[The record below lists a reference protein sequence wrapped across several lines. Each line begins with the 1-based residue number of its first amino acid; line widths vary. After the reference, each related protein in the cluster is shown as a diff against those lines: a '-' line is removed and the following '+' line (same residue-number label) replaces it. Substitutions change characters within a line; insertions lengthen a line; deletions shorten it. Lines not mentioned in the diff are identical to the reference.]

1 MARAISQ
8 SNFLI
13 TISGYTGKIFFS
25 NKSGGSKK
33 ASSSTYNDGINR
45 ANKKV
50 IGSFAVDDLTL
61 ERAFDPEVDPA
72 FIKFLGEY
80 CQRDQGDFVITVQ
93 PIENCTQANPVGSP
107 FTYSGCQFMGVE
119 TPDVDRSSDSVAMIK
134 YSFSADDVT
143 IG

>member
-8 SNFLI
+8 ASFLI
-13 TISGYTGKIFFS
+13 TISGYSGRIFFS

-33 ASSSTYNDGINR
+33 ANSSTYNDGLAR

-50 IGSFAVDDLTL
+50 VGAFVVDDLTL

-72 FIKFLGEY
+72 FIKFLSEY
-80 CQRDQGDFVITVQ
+80 CQRDQGDFVVTVQ
-93 PIENCTQANPVGSP
+93 PIENCTQANPIGSP

-119 TPDVDRSSDSVAMIK
+119 VPDVDRSSDSVAVVK
-134 YSFSADDVT
+134 YMFSADDLT
-143 IG
+143 TG